1 MSKLSQVAKDVK
13 NVIHSNVI
21 KSTIK
26 AGGATTGPP
35 LGPILGQRGLPL
47 TKFVE
52 EFNDLTKNIKPGIPL
67 PTRIHIDGKKFSIE
81 IFEPEQS
88 YLIRQAAGIK
98 KGSRSLKGPNQGVV
112 GKITHKHVYEIAKI
126 KIQQENIKIR
136 DISMKEMCEK
146 ITEQCYKMGV
156 DVVRHLDADEYDE
169 FLLEREEEEKEYLR
183 LKEEAI
189 LAARKKLAKR
199 MAK

>member
-1 MSKLSQVAKDVK
+1 MSKLSQVAKEVK
-13 NVIHSNVI
+13 NVIHPNVI
-21 KSTIK
+21 RSTIK

-35 LGPILGQRGLPL
+35 LGPVLGQRGLPL
-47 TKFVE
+47 TKFVD
-52 EFNDLTKNIKPGIPL
+52 EFNGMTKEIKPGIPL

-81 IFEPEQS
+81 ILEPQQS
-88 YLIRQAAGIK
+88 YLIRQAAGIR
-98 KGSRSLKGPNQGVV
+98 KGTRSLKGINGGII

-126 KIQQENIKIR
+126 KIQQENLKIR
-136 DISMKEMCEK
+136 DVSMKEMCEM
-146 ITEQCYKMGV
+146 ITRQCYYMGV
-156 DVVRHLDADEYDE
+156 DVVRHLDADEYDL
-169 FLLEREEEEKEYLR
+169 FLCDCEEEEKEYIR

>member
-1 MSKLSQVAKDVK
+1 MSKLSQVAKEVK
-13 NVIHSNVI
+13 NVIHPNVI

-35 LGPILGQRGLPL
+35 LGPTIGQRGLPL

-52 EFNDLTKNIKPGIPL
+52 EFNEMTKDIKPGIPL
-67 PTRIHIDGKKFSIE
+67 PTRIHIEGKKFTIE

-98 KGSRSLKGPNQGVV
+98 KGTRSLKGENSGII

-126 KIQQENIKIR
+126 KIQQENLKIR
-136 DISMKEMCEK
+136 DISLKEMCEM
-146 ITEQCYKMGV
+146 ITKQCYHMGV
-156 DVVRHLDADEYDE
+156 DVVRHLDAEEYHS
-169 FLLEREEEEKEYLR
+169 FLCDREEEEQEYIR
-183 LKEEAI
+183 LKEEAV